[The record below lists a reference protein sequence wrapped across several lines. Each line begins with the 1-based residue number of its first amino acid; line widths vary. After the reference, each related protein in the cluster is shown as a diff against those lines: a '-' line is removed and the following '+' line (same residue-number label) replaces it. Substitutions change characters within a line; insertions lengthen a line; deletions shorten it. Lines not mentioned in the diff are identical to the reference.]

1 MEIVDELLLAPVL
14 NGIQKVKGKD
24 IVVLDLTDIP
34 QAVSKY
40 FVICTGDSP
49 VQVESITESVDVEVE
64 KSTGE
69 SPWHKEGLQNRQWVI
84 LDYFDVVVHVFHKD
98 WRDFYNLEAL
108 WGDAK
113 RQEIEE

>member
-1 MEIVDELLLAPVL
+1 MEIVDELLIAPIL
-14 NGIQKVKGKD
+14 EGIQKVKGED
-24 IVVLDLTDIP
+24 VVILDLTDIP

-40 FVICTGDSP
+40 FVICTGNSP
-49 VQVESITESVDVEVE
+49 VQVASLAESIDEEVE
-64 KSTGE
+64 KASGE

-84 LDYFDVVVHVFHKD
+84 LDYFDVVVHIFHKD

-113 RQEIEE
+113 RKDI